1 MHQIAVKIGDPVALQ
16 AAARDPASVLAIGD
30 KAKMNQYRNVVQ
42 QTPGVITP
50 LTINPETGAF
60 GQDLSKLFIVLRQLT
75 TEDGP
80 AFGKVTT
87 GDLRVAEL
95 GSWLQPTKGDYYLQ
109 RLSVLL
115 RKRMTAKV
123 RGIVQRA
130 RDALLGGP
138 NGTFDEGF
146 EGDDDRVERMG
157 DMLANII
164 R

>member
-1 MHQIAVKIGDPVALQ
+1 MQGSLISAIAVSARKEWESK
-16 AAARDPASVLAIGD
+16 AAEPERR
-30 KAKMNQYRNVVQ
+30 AKNEAV
-42 QTPGVITP
+42 
-50 LTINPETGAF
+50 
-60 GQDLSKLFIVLRQLT
+60 
-75 TEDGP
+75 
-80 AFGKVTT
+80 
-87 GDLRVAEL
+87 RVADRVADLHERNCTPREQL
-95 GSWLQPTKGDYYLQ
+95 LQPTKRDYCLQ

-115 RKRMTAKV
+115 RKRMIAKV

>member
-1 MHQIAVKIGDPVALQ
+1 M
-16 AAARDPASVLAIGD
+16 LAIGD
-30 KAKMNQYRNVVQ
+30 KAKMNQHRSVVQ

-60 GQDLSKLFIVLRQLT
+60 GQDPDPSKLFIVLRQLT
-75 TEDGP
+75 AEDGP
-80 AFGKVTT
+80 AFGKVTM
-87 GDLRVAEL
+87 GDLCMADL
-95 GSWLQPTKGDYYLQ
+95 GSWLQPTKGGYYLQ
-109 RLSVLL
+109 LSVLL

-130 RDALLGGP
+130 RHALLGGP